1 VVVVSV
7 LFYLL
12 YVAGRDFVGRDEVVQ
27 MTSGE
32 RKCWN
37 ITILD
42 DSVTID
48 VEWFY
53 VYLQPIY
60 ASFTGTNAR
69 VLITDTD
76 RGRST

>member
-1 VVVVSV
+1 MISV

-12 YVAGRDFVGRDEVVQ
+12 YVAGRDFVGRNEVVQ
-27 MTSGE
+27 MASGE
-32 RKCWN
+32 RKCWK

-42 DSVTID
+42 DSNTID
-48 VEWFY
+48 VEMFY

-60 ASFTGTNAR
+60 ASFGRTYAR

-76 RGRST
+76 RGRSTYV